1 MNGVSLKIFLQIIY
15 IHEYDFPFTF
25 HAPVRLLY
33 YKSRDLSHDIP
44 LFLFNLKTGLIF
56 LTCSISNRK
65 ILKAPS
71 AATIAQLMFLR
82 EEENW
87 RTRRETLEA
96 RERHKFQIV
105 WKSTEGYSQVV
116 THPAIIFPTWLNL
129 AFSGENKG
137 HYFFF
142 MFVFHAK

>member
-1 MNGVSLKIFLQIIY
+1 MLTSKTKVIISWPGQLQEKMENERSFIKNISPNYIY

-33 YKSRDLSHDIP
+33 YKSCDLSHDIP

-71 AATIAQLMFLR
+71 AATIAQLTMDYNLGLTNVFTGGGKL
-82 EEENW
+82 ENP
-87 RTRRETLEA
+87 E
-96 RERHKFQIV
+96 KN
-105 WKSTEGYSQVV
+105 
-116 THPAIIFPTWLNL
+116 P
-129 AFSGENKG
+129 
-137 HYFFF
+137 
-142 MFVFHAK
+142 